1 MSCMAWILSTGQKKG
16 ASISI
21 FYGYVKHLSMYTLRT
36 RQEQSLILLHGAAL
50 ERMGL
55 MTLLMGDW
63 EWNGLD
69 DNASK

>member
-1 MSCMAWILSTGQKKG
+1 MSCMAWIHQHWPKMG

-36 RQEQSLILLHGAAL
+36 RQEQTLILLHGAAL
-50 ERMGL
+50 GRMGL

-69 DNASK
+69 DNASE